1 MIRRASALAIIAL
14 ALVATACPK
23 GSTTAAVVPSDPTP
37 VSTPSIAL
45 GAIPS
50 VPPGGAATAAEA
62 MKELCV
68 PPITKTTSPPKPTV
82 TPPQIAEVEH
92 EVEQVRGLH
101 YLHPVVVQEITDA
114 QIDRRLAAAFSDT
127 YPVTYYARRSA
138 AWGTIG
144 VIPPGT
150 DLRAAIKNFESGQ
163 VVGFYDP
170 DSKRLVFVGS
180 GDADLSVDERFTLA
194 HELTHALDDQHFDL
208 RRLDGIA
215 AACEDED
222 FQAALGAIEGNA
234 QYTAAEVLL
243 HMPGGL
249 DLGDL
254 IGSLLAGGSRELPGV
269 PPFLSALELWPYT
282 TGLAFMQAEA
292 TAGGEAAVDQVLRHF
307 PSTTEQVI
315 HPDAYPSDVPAPV
328 DVPDLTPALGPTWGD
343 LDAMQVG
350 EEWLTAMLDLRLDD
364 ATAASAA
371 DGWDGGVY
379 RAWTDGKAVAVV
391 LATAWDSEAD
401 ATAFATAMT
410 TWIADGRS
418 IASVHQ
424 DGSEVRVAF
433 ATDAETLHRLGSG
446 PAG

>member
-1 MIRRASALAIIAL
+1 MIRRASALAIVAL

-23 GSTTAAVVPSDPTP
+23 GSTTAAVPPSDPTP
-37 VSTPSIAL
+37 VSRPSIAL
-45 GAIPS
+45 GTIPS

-68 PPITKTTSPPKPTV
+68 PPITKTTPAPKPTV
-82 TPPQIAEVEH
+82 TPPQIAEVER
-92 EVEQVRGLH
+92 EVEQERGLD
-101 YLHPVVVQEITDA
+101 YLHPVAVQEITDA
-114 QIDRRLAAAFSDT
+114 QIDRKLAAAFKNT

-180 GDADLSVDERFTLA
+180 GDTDLSVEERLALA

-208 RRLDGIA
+208 RRLDSIA
-215 AACEDED
+215 ATCKDEN
-222 FQAALGAIEGNA
+222 FEAALGAIEGNA

-243 HMPGGL
+243 HAPGGIN
-249 DLGDL
+249 LGDL
-254 IGSLLAGGSRELPGV
+254 IGSLLTIGSQKVSGV
-269 PPFLSALELWPYT
+269 PPFLTAIEYWPYSA
-282 TGLAFMQAEA
+282 GLAFMQAEA
-292 TAGGEAAVDQVLRHF
+292 TAGGEAAVDRVLRHL
-307 PSTTEQVI
+307 PVTTEQVI
-315 HPDAYPSDVPAPV
+315 HPDAYPSEVPAPV

-371 DGWDGGVY
+371 EGWDGGVY
-379 RAWTDGKAVAVV
+379 RAWTDGTAVAVV

-401 ATAFATAMT
+401 ATAFASAMT
-410 TWIADGRS
+410 AWVADGGS
-418 IASVHQ
+418 IASVRQ
-424 DGSEVRVAF
+424 DGREVRVAF
-433 ATDAETLHRLGSG
+433 ATDAGTLHRLEGG
-446 PAG
+446 LAA